1 MSFTARTPLRDVAAA
16 VGDALRRHG
25 VRAVLTGGACASLHS
40 DGAYMSLD
48 VDFVLGAGAKVADVD
63 AAMAS
68 LGFRRAGDHYDH
80 PRARFFVEFLRGPL
94 AVGGDVAITPAEL
107 RVGALRFLAL
117 SPTDSCRD
125 RLAAF
130 YHWNDRQSLEAAV
143 AIAVRRRV
151 TMTRL
156 RAWSEA
162 EEMAAKFEEFRAAVA
177 KSRRETAFQS

>member
-1 MSFTARTPLRDVAAA
+1 MSITAKTSLRDLAAA

-40 DGAYMSLD
+40 DGAYVSLD
-48 VDFVLGAGAKVADVD
+48 VDFVLGAGAQVADVD
-63 AAMAS
+63 AALAS

-80 PRARFFVEFLRGPL
+80 PRARFFVEFLPGPL
-94 AVGGDVAITPAEL
+94 AVGGDLAVTPAEL
-107 RVGALRFLAL
+107 RVGSMRFLAL

-130 YHWNDRQSLEAAV
+130 YHWNDRQSLDAAV

-151 TMTRL
+151 SMTGL

-162 EEMAAKFEEFRAAVA
+162 EGMAAKFAEFRAAVA
-177 KSRRETAFQS
+177 TARRAP